1 MFYHNLKY
9 SLKTLFRDKGLIFWT
24 FAFPILLGFFFNLA
38 FSDIEKN
45 ETLDIIDIAIINNYE
60 YQNNTMIK
68 EAFKELGSNTST
80 NQLFNV
86 KYTDIKEA
94 DKLLDNNEIEGYI
107 LLENNDK
114 KIVVKENGINATV
127 IKSVVD
133 ELSTNEKI
141 INELIKDELSSNS
154 NYATDINK
162 IYEKVYD
169 KAQNLMNNDNN
180 ITDISSKNLSYTLIE
195 FYTLIAMS
203 CLYGGTIGIVS
214 INNNLANMS
223 NKGKRKSIAPTKKST
238 LLLSSLLASYIV
250 QIIGV
255 ALLLLFLYLVL
266 KIDFGTNPLFV
277 IILTLS
283 GSLAGLVMGIFIA
296 TVLKCNEAIKT
307 GTIIAITMFFCCLA
321 GMMGIT
327 LKYVIDT
334 NVPLLNIIN
343 PANMITDGFY
353 SLYYYETL
361 DRFWFNILSLLIFS
375 LVLSV
380 ISYKTLRRQKYD
392 SI

>member
-24 FAFPILLGFFFNLA
+24 FAFPILLGLFFNLA
-38 FSDIEKN
+38 FSDIEKS
-45 ETLDIIDIAIINNYE
+45 ETLDIIDIAIIDNYE
-60 YQNNTMIK
+60 YQNNTIIK
-68 EAFKELGSNTST
+68 EAFKELGSSTSN
-80 NQLFNV
+80 NQLFNI
-86 KYTDIKEA
+86 KYVDIDEA
-94 DKLLDNNEIEGYI
+94 NKLLDDNKIEGYL

-114 KIVVKENGINATV
+114 KIMVKENGVNATV

-141 INELIKDELSSNS
+141 INELVKDELSTNT
-154 NYATDINK
+154 NKDISR
-162 IYEKVYD
+162 IYEEVYK
-169 KAQNLMNNDNN
+169 KAQNLMTKDNN
-180 ITDISSKNLSYTLIE
+180 IIDISSKNLSYTVIE
-195 FYTLIAMS
+195 FYTLTAMS
-203 CLYGGTIGIVS
+203 CLYGGTIGLVAIS
-214 INNNLANMS
+214 NNLANMS
-223 NKGKRKSIAPTKKST
+223 DKAKRKSIAPTSKSSM
-238 LLLSSLLASYIV
+238 LLSSLLASYIV

-255 ALLLLFLYLVL
+255 TLLLLFLYLIL

-283 GSLAGLVMGIFIA
+283 GSLAGLTTGVFIG
-296 TVLKCNEAIKT
+296 TVLKCNESVKT
-307 GTIIAITMFFCCLA
+307 GIIIAITMFFCCLA

-334 NVPLLNIIN
+334 NIPILNIIN

-361 DRFWFNILSLLIFS
+361 NRFWFNIASLLIYS
-375 LVLSV
+375 LILIL
-380 ISYKTLRRQKYD
+380 ISYKKLRRQKYD

>member
-24 FAFPILLGFFFNLA
+24 FAFPILLGLFFNLA
-38 FSDIEKN
+38 FSDIEKS
-45 ETLDIIDIAIINNYE
+45 ETLDVIDIAIINNYE

-68 EAFKELGSNTST
+68 EAFKELGSSTSN
-80 NQLFNV
+80 NQLFNI
-86 KYTDIKEA
+86 KYVDIDEA
-94 DKLLDNNEIEGYI
+94 NKLLDDNKIEGYI

-114 KIVVKENGINATV
+114 KIVVKENGVNATV

-141 INELIKDELSSNS
+141 INELVKDELSTNT
-154 NYATDINK
+154 NKDISK
-162 IYEKVYD
+162 IYENVYK
-169 KAQNLMNNDNN
+169 KAQNLMTKDNN
-180 ITDISSKNLSYTLIE
+180 ITDISSKNLSYTVIE

-203 CLYGGTIGIVS
+203 CLYGGTIGLVAIS
-214 INNNLANMS
+214 NNLANMS
-223 NKGKRKSIAPTKKST
+223 DKAKRKSISPTSKSSM
-238 LLLSSLLASYIV
+238 LLSSLLASYIV

-255 ALLLLFLYLVL
+255 TLLLLFLYLIL

-283 GSLAGLVMGIFIA
+283 GSLAGLTTGVFIG
-296 TVLKCNEAIKT
+296 TVLKCNESVKT
-307 GTIIAITMFFCCLA
+307 GIIIAITMFFCCLA

-334 NVPLLNIIN
+334 NIPILNIIN

-361 DRFWFNILSLLIFS
+361 NRFWFNIASLLIYS
-375 LVLSV
+375 LILIL
-380 ISYKTLRRQKYD
+380 ISYKTLRRQKHD

>member
-24 FAFPILLGFFFNLA
+24 FAFPILLGLFFNLA
-38 FSDIEKN
+38 FSDIEKS
-45 ETLDIIDIAIINNYE
+45 ETLDIIDIAIIDNYE
-60 YQNNTMIK
+60 YQNNTIIK
-68 EAFKELGSNTST
+68 EAFKELESSTSN
-80 NQLFNV
+80 NQLFNI
-86 KYTDIKEA
+86 KYVDIDEA
-94 DKLLDNNEIEGYI
+94 NKLLDDNKIEGYI

-114 KIVVKENGINATV
+114 KIVVKENGVNATV

-141 INELIKDELSSNS
+141 INELVKDELSTNT
-154 NYATDINK
+154 NKDISK
-162 IYEKVYD
+162 IYENVYK
-169 KAQNLMNNDNN
+169 KAQNLMTKYNN
-180 ITDISSKNLSYTLIE
+180 ITDISSKNLSYTVIE

-203 CLYGGTIGIVS
+203 CLYGGTIGLVAIS
-214 INNNLANMS
+214 NNLANMS
-223 NKGKRKSIAPTKKST
+223 DKAKRKSISPTSKSSM
-238 LLLSSLLASYIV
+238 LLSSLLASYIV

-255 ALLLLFLYLVL
+255 TLLLLFLYLIL

-283 GSLAGLVMGIFIA
+283 GSLAGLTTGVFIG
-296 TVLKCNEAIKT
+296 TVLKCNESVKT
-307 GTIIAITMFFCCLA
+307 GIIIAITMFFCCLA

-334 NVPLLNIIN
+334 NIPILNIIN

-361 DRFWFNILSLLIFS
+361 NRFWFNIASLLIYS
-375 LVLSV
+375 LILVL

>member
-24 FAFPILLGFFFNLA
+24 FAFPILLGLFFNLA
-38 FSDIEKN
+38 FSDIEKS

-68 EAFKELGSNTST
+68 EAFKELGSSTSN
-80 NQLFNV
+80 NQLFNI
-86 KYTDIKEA
+86 KYVDIDEA
-94 DKLLDNNEIEGYI
+94 NKLLDDNKIEGYI
-107 LLENNDK
+107 LLENNEK
-114 KIVVKENGINATV
+114 KIMVKENGVNATV

-141 INELIKDELSSNS
+141 INELVKDELSTNT
-154 NYATDINK
+154 NKDINK
-162 IYEKVYD
+162 IYENVYK
-169 KAQNLMNNDNN
+169 KAQNLMTKDNN
-180 ITDISSKNLSYTLIE
+180 ITDISSKNLSYTVIE

-203 CLYGGTIGIVS
+203 CLYGGTIGLVAIS
-214 INNNLANMS
+214 NNLANMS
-223 NKGKRKSIAPTKKST
+223 DKAKRKSISPTSKSSM
-238 LLLSSLLASYIV
+238 LLSSLLASYIV

-255 ALLLLFLYLVL
+255 TLLLLFLYLIL

-283 GSLAGLVMGIFIA
+283 GSLAGLTTGVFIG
-296 TVLKCNEAIKT
+296 TVLKCNESVKT
-307 GTIIAITMFFCCLA
+307 GIIIAITMFFCCLA

-334 NVPLLNIIN
+334 NIPILNIIN

-361 DRFWFNILSLLIFS
+361 NRFWFNIASLLIYS
-375 LVLSV
+375 LILVL

>member
-24 FAFPILLGFFFNLA
+24 FAFPILLGLFFNLA
-38 FSDIEKN
+38 FSDIEKS
-45 ETLDIIDIAIINNYE
+45 ETLDVIDIAIINNYE
-60 YQNNTMIK
+60 YQNNTIIK
-68 EAFKELGSNTST
+68 EAFKELGSSTSN
-80 NQLFNV
+80 NQLFNI
-86 KYTDIKEA
+86 KYVDIDEA
-94 DKLLDNNEIEGYI
+94 NKLLDDNKIEGYI

-114 KIVVKENGINATV
+114 KIVVKENGVNATV

-141 INELIKDELSSNS
+141 INELVKDESSTN
-154 NYATDINK
+154 TDKDISK
-162 IYEKVYD
+162 IYENVYK
-169 KAQNLMNNDNN
+169 KAQNLMTKDNN
-180 ITDISSKNLSYTLIE
+180 ITDISSKNLSYTVIE

-203 CLYGGTIGIVS
+203 CLYGGTIGLVAIS
-214 INNNLANMS
+214 NNLANMS
-223 NKGKRKSIAPTKKST
+223 DKAKRKSISPTSKSSM
-238 LLLSSLLASYIV
+238 LLSSLLASYIV

-255 ALLLLFLYLVL
+255 TLLLLFLYLIL

-277 IILTLS
+277 IVLTLS
-283 GSLAGLVMGIFIA
+283 GSLAGLTTGVFIG
-296 TVLKCNEAIKT
+296 TVLKCNESVKT
-307 GTIIAITMFFCCLA
+307 GIIIAITMFFCCLA

-334 NVPLLNIIN
+334 NIPILNIIN

-361 DRFWFNILSLLIFS
+361 NRFWFNIASLLIYS
-375 LVLSV
+375 LILIL

>member
-24 FAFPILLGFFFNLA
+24 FAFPILLGLFFNLA
-38 FSDIEKN
+38 FSDIEKS
-45 ETLDIIDIAIINNYE
+45 ETLDVIDIAIINNYE

-68 EAFKELGSNTST
+68 EAFKELGSSTSN
-80 NQLFNV
+80 NQLFNI
-86 KYTDIKEA
+86 KYVDIDEA
-94 DKLLDNNEIEGYI
+94 NKLLDDNKIEGYI

-114 KIVVKENGINATV
+114 KIVVKENGVNATV

-141 INELIKDELSSNS
+141 INELVKDELSTNT
-154 NYATDINK
+154 NKDISK
-162 IYEKVYD
+162 IYENVYK
-169 KAQNLMNNDNN
+169 KAQNLMTKDNN
-180 ITDISSKNLSYTLIE
+180 ITDISSKNLSYTVIE

-203 CLYGGTIGIVS
+203 CLYGGTIGLVAIS
-214 INNNLANMS
+214 NNLANMS
-223 NKGKRKSIAPTKKST
+223 DKAKRKSISPTSKSSM
-238 LLLSSLLASYIV
+238 LLSSLLASYIV

-255 ALLLLFLYLVL
+255 ALLLLFLYLIL

-283 GSLAGLVMGIFIA
+283 GSLAGLTTGVFIG
-296 TVLKCNEAIKT
+296 TVLKCNESVKT
-307 GTIIAITMFFCCLA
+307 GIIIAITMFFCCLA

-334 NVPLLNIIN
+334 NIPILNIIN

-361 DRFWFNILSLLIFS
+361 NRFWFNVASLLIYS
-375 LVLSV
+375 LILIL

>member
-24 FAFPILLGFFFNLA
+24 FAFPILLGLFFNLA
-38 FSDIEKN
+38 FSDIEKS
-45 ETLDIIDIAIINNYE
+45 ETLDVIDIAIIDNYE

-68 EAFKELGSNTST
+68 EAFKKLGSNTGN
-80 NQLFNV
+80 NQLFNI
-86 KYTDIKEA
+86 KYVDIDEA
-94 DKLLDNNEIEGYI
+94 NKLLDNNKIEGYI

-114 KIVVKENGINATV
+114 KIVVKENGVNATV

-141 INELIKDELSSNS
+141 INELVKDELSTNT
-154 NYATDINK
+154 NKDISK
-162 IYEKVYD
+162 IYENVYKKV
-169 KAQNLMNNDNN
+169 QNLMTKDNN
-180 ITDISSKNLSYTLIE
+180 ITDISSKNLSYTVIE

-203 CLYGGTIGIVS
+203 CLYGGTIGLVAIS
-214 INNNLANMS
+214 NNLANMS
-223 NKGKRKSIAPTKKST
+223 DKAKRKSISPTSKSSM
-238 LLLSSLLASYIV
+238 LLSSLLASYIV

-255 ALLLLFLYLVL
+255 ALLLLFLYLIL
-266 KIDFGTNPLFV
+266 KIDFETNPLFV
-277 IILTLS
+277 IVLTLS
-283 GSLAGLVMGIFIA
+283 GSLAGLTTGVFIG
-296 TVLKCNEAIKT
+296 TVLKCNESVKT
-307 GTIIAITMFFCCLA
+307 GIIIAITMFFCCLA

-334 NVPLLNIIN
+334 NIPILNIIN

-361 DRFWFNILSLLIFS
+361 NRFWFNVASLLIYS
-375 LVLSV
+375 LILVL

>member
-24 FAFPILLGFFFNLA
+24 FAFPILLGLFFNLA
-38 FSDIEKN
+38 FSDIEKS
-45 ETLDIIDIAIINNYE
+45 ETLDIIDIAIIDNYE
-60 YQNNTMIK
+60 YQNNTIIK
-68 EAFKELGSNTST
+68 EAFKELGSSTSN
-80 NQLFNV
+80 NQLFNI
-86 KYTDIKEA
+86 KYVDIDEA
-94 DKLLDNNEIEGYI
+94 NKLLDDNKIEGYI
-107 LLENNDK
+107 LLENNEK
-114 KIVVKENGINATV
+114 KIMVKENGVNATV

-141 INELIKDELSSNS
+141 INELVKDELSTNT
-154 NYATDINK
+154 NKDISR
-162 IYEKVYD
+162 IYEEVYK
-169 KAQNLMNNDNN
+169 KAQNLMTKDNN
-180 ITDISSKNLSYTLIE
+180 ITDISSKNLSYTVIE

-203 CLYGGTIGIVS
+203 CLYGGTIGLVAIS
-214 INNNLANMS
+214 NNLANMS
-223 NKGKRKSIAPTKKST
+223 DKAKRKSISPTSKSSM
-238 LLLSSLLASYIV
+238 LLSSLLASYIV

-255 ALLLLFLYLVL
+255 TLLLLFLYLIL

-283 GSLAGLVMGIFIA
+283 GSLAGLTTGVFIG
-296 TVLKCNEAIKT
+296 TVLKCNESVKT
-307 GTIIAITMFFCCLA
+307 GIIIAITMFFCCLA

-334 NVPLLNIIN
+334 NIPILNIIN

-361 DRFWFNILSLLIFS
+361 NRFWFNIASLLIYS
-375 LVLSV
+375 LILIL
-380 ISYKTLRRQKYD
+380 ISYKKLRRQKYD

>member
-24 FAFPILLGFFFNLA
+24 FAFPILLGLFFNLA
-38 FSDIEKN
+38 FSDIEKS
-45 ETLDIIDIAIINNYE
+45 ETLDVIDIAIINNYE

-68 EAFKELGSNTST
+68 EAFKELGSSTSN
-80 NQLFNV
+80 NQLFNI
-86 KYTDIKEA
+86 KYVDIDEA
-94 DKLLDNNEIEGYI
+94 NKLLDDNKIEGYI

-114 KIVVKENGINATV
+114 KIVVKENGVNATV

-141 INELIKDELSSNS
+141 INELVKDELSTNT
-154 NYATDINK
+154 NKDISK
-162 IYEKVYD
+162 IYENVYK
-169 KAQNLMNNDNN
+169 KAQNLMTKDNN
-180 ITDISSKNLSYTLIE
+180 ITDISSKNLSYTVIE

-203 CLYGGTIGIVS
+203 CLYGGTIGLVAIS
-214 INNNLANMS
+214 NNLANMS
-223 NKGKRKSIAPTKKST
+223 DKAKRKSISPTSKSSM
-238 LLLSSLLASYIV
+238 LLSSLLASYIV

-255 ALLLLFLYLVL
+255 ALLLLFLYLIL

-283 GSLAGLVMGIFIA
+283 GSLAGLTTGVFIG
-296 TVLKCNEAIKT
+296 TVLKCNESVKT
-307 GTIIAITMFFCCLA
+307 GIIIAITMFFCCLA

-334 NVPLLNIIN
+334 NIPILNIIN

-361 DRFWFNILSLLIFS
+361 NRFWFNIASLLIYS
-375 LVLSV
+375 LILIL

>member
-24 FAFPILLGFFFNLA
+24 FAFPILLGLFFNLA
-38 FSDIEKN
+38 FSDIEKS
-45 ETLDIIDIAIINNYE
+45 ETLDVIDIAIINNYE
-60 YQNNTMIK
+60 YQNNTIIK
-68 EAFKELGSNTST
+68 EAFKELGSSTSN
-80 NQLFNV
+80 NQLFNI
-86 KYTDIKEA
+86 KYVDIDEA
-94 DKLLDNNEIEGYI
+94 NKLLDDNKIEGYI

-114 KIVVKENGINATV
+114 KIVVKENGVNATV

-141 INELIKDELSSNS
+141 INELVKDELSTN
-154 NYATDINK
+154 TDKDISK
-162 IYEKVYD
+162 IYENVYK
-169 KAQNLMNNDNN
+169 KAQNLMTKDNN
-180 ITDISSKNLSYTLIE
+180 ITDISSKNLSYTVIE

-203 CLYGGTIGIVS
+203 CLYGGTIGLVAIS
-214 INNNLANMS
+214 NNLANMS
-223 NKGKRKSIAPTKKST
+223 DKAKRKSISPTSKSSM
-238 LLLSSLLASYIV
+238 LLSSLLASYIV

-255 ALLLLFLYLVL
+255 TLLLLFLYLIL

-277 IILTLS
+277 IVLTLS
-283 GSLAGLVMGIFIA
+283 GSLAGLTTGVFIG
-296 TVLKCNEAIKT
+296 TVLKCNESVKT
-307 GTIIAITMFFCCLA
+307 GIIIAITMFFCCLA

-334 NVPLLNIIN
+334 NVPILNIIN

-392 SI
+392 NI

>member
-24 FAFPILLGFFFNLA
+24 FAFPILLGLFFNLA
-38 FSDIEKN
+38 FSDIEKS
-45 ETLDIIDIAIINNYE
+45 ETLDIIDIAIIDNYE
-60 YQNNTMIK
+60 YQNNTIIK
-68 EAFKELGSNTST
+68 EAFKELGSSTSN
-80 NQLFNV
+80 NQLFNI
-86 KYTDIKEA
+86 KYVDIDEA
-94 DKLLDNNEIEGYI
+94 NKLLDDNKIEGYI

-114 KIVVKENGINATV
+114 KIMVKENGVNATV

-141 INELIKDELSSNS
+141 INELVKDELSTNT
-154 NYATDINK
+154 NKDINK
-162 IYEKVYD
+162 IYEEVYK
-169 KAQNLMNNDNN
+169 KAQNLMTKDNN
-180 ITDISSKNLSYTLIE
+180 ITDISSKNLSYTVIE

-203 CLYGGTIGIVS
+203 CLYGGTIGLVAIS
-214 INNNLANMS
+214 NNLANMS
-223 NKGKRKSIAPTKKST
+223 DKAKRKSISPTSKSSM
-238 LLLSSLLASYIV
+238 LLSSLLASYIV

-255 ALLLLFLYLVL
+255 TLLLLFLYLIL

-283 GSLAGLVMGIFIA
+283 GSLAGLTTGVFIG
-296 TVLKCNEAIKT
+296 TVLKCNESVKT
-307 GTIIAITMFFCCLA
+307 GIIIAITMFFCCLA

-334 NVPLLNIIN
+334 NIPILNIIN

-353 SLYYYETL
+353 SLYYYKTL
-361 DRFWFNILSLLIFS
+361 NRFWFNIASLLIYS
-375 LVLSV
+375 LILVL

>member
-24 FAFPILLGFFFNLA
+24 FAFPILLGLFFNLA
-38 FSDIEKN
+38 FSDIEKS
-45 ETLDIIDIAIINNYE
+45 ETLDVIDIAIIDNYE

-68 EAFKELGSNTST
+68 EAFKELGSSTSN
-80 NQLFNV
+80 NQLFNI
-86 KYTDIKEA
+86 KYVDIDEA
-94 DKLLDNNEIEGYI
+94 NKLLDDNKIEGYI

-114 KIVVKENGINATV
+114 KIVVKENGVNATV

-141 INELIKDELSSNS
+141 INELVKDELSTNT
-154 NYATDINK
+154 NKDISK
-162 IYEKVYD
+162 IYENVYKKV
-169 KAQNLMNNDNN
+169 QNLMTKDNN
-180 ITDISSKNLSYTLIE
+180 ITDISSKNLSYTVIE

-203 CLYGGTIGIVS
+203 CLYGGTIGLVAIS
-214 INNNLANMS
+214 NNLANMS
-223 NKGKRKSIAPTKKST
+223 DKAKRKSISPTSKSSM
-238 LLLSSLLASYIV
+238 LLSSLLASYIV

-255 ALLLLFLYLVL
+255 ALLLLFLYLIL
-266 KIDFGTNPLFV
+266 KIDFETNPLFV
-277 IILTLS
+277 IVLTLS
-283 GSLAGLVMGIFIA
+283 GSLAGLTTGVFIG
-296 TVLKCNEAIKT
+296 TVLKCNESVKT
-307 GTIIAITMFFCCLA
+307 GIIIAITMFFCCLA

-334 NVPLLNIIN
+334 NIPILNIIN

-361 DRFWFNILSLLIFS
+361 NRFWFNVASLLIYS
-375 LVLSV
+375 LILVL

>member
-24 FAFPILLGFFFNLA
+24 FAFPILLGLFFNLA
-38 FSDIEKN
+38 FSDIEKS
-45 ETLDIIDIAIINNYE
+45 ETLDIIDIAIIDNYE
-60 YQNNTMIK
+60 YQNNTIIK
-68 EAFKELGSNTST
+68 EAFKKLGSSTSN
-80 NQLFNV
+80 NQLFNI
-86 KYTDIKEA
+86 KYVDIDEA
-94 DKLLDNNEIEGYI
+94 NKLLDDNKIEGYI

-114 KIVVKENGINATV
+114 KIMVKENGVNATV

-141 INELIKDELSSNS
+141 INELVKDELSTNT
-154 NYATDINK
+154 NKDINK
-162 IYEKVYD
+162 IYENVYK
-169 KAQNLMNNDNN
+169 KAQNLMTKDNN
-180 ITDISSKNLSYTLIE
+180 ITDISSKNLSYTVIE

-203 CLYGGTIGIVS
+203 CLYGGTIGLVAIS
-214 INNNLANMS
+214 NNLANMS
-223 NKGKRKSIAPTKKST
+223 DKAKRKSISPTSKSSM
-238 LLLSSLLASYIV
+238 LLSSLLASYIV

-255 ALLLLFLYLVL
+255 TLLLLFLYLIL

-277 IILTLS
+277 IVLTLS
-283 GSLAGLVMGIFIA
+283 GSLAGLTTGVFIG
-296 TVLKCNEAIKT
+296 TVLKCNESVKT
-307 GTIIAITMFFCCLA
+307 GIIIAITMFFCCLA

-334 NVPLLNIIN
+334 NIPILNIIN

-361 DRFWFNILSLLIFS
+361 NRFWFNIASLLIYS
-375 LVLSV
+375 LILVL

>member
-24 FAFPILLGFFFNLA
+24 FAFPILLGLFFNLA
-38 FSDIEKN
+38 FSDIEKS
-45 ETLDIIDIAIINNYE
+45 ETLDIIDIAIIDNYE
-60 YQNNTMIK
+60 YQNNTIIK
-68 EAFKELGSNTST
+68 EAFKELGSSTSN
-80 NQLFNV
+80 NQLFNI
-86 KYTDIKEA
+86 KYVDVDEA
-94 DKLLDNNEIEGYI
+94 NKLLDDNKIEGYI

-114 KIVVKENGINATV
+114 KIMVKENGVNATV

-141 INELIKDELSSNS
+141 INELVKDELSTNT
-154 NYATDINK
+154 NKDINK
-162 IYEKVYD
+162 IYENVYK
-169 KAQNLMNNDNN
+169 KAQNLMTKDNN
-180 ITDISSKNLSYTLIE
+180 ITDISSKNLSYTVIE

-203 CLYGGTIGIVS
+203 CLYGGTIGLVAIS
-214 INNNLANMS
+214 NNLANMS
-223 NKGKRKSIAPTKKST
+223 DKAKRKSISPTSKSSM
-238 LLLSSLLASYIV
+238 LLSSLLASYIV

-255 ALLLLFLYLVL
+255 TLLLLFLYLIL

-283 GSLAGLVMGIFIA
+283 GSLAGLTTGVFIG
-296 TVLKCNEAIKT
+296 TVLKCNESVKT
-307 GTIIAITMFFCCLA
+307 GIIIAITMFFCCLA

-334 NVPLLNIIN
+334 NIPILNIIN

-361 DRFWFNILSLLIFS
+361 NRFWFNIASLLIYS
-375 LVLSV
+375 LILVL

>member
-24 FAFPILLGFFFNLA
+24 FAFPILLGLFFNLA
-38 FSDIEKN
+38 FSDIEKS
-45 ETLDIIDIAIINNYE
+45 ETLDIIDIAIIDNYE
-60 YQNNTMIK
+60 YQNNTIIK
-68 EAFKELGSNTST
+68 EAFKELGSSTSN
-80 NQLFNV
+80 NQLFNI
-86 KYTDIKEA
+86 KYVDIDEA
-94 DKLLDNNEIEGYI
+94 NKLLDDNKIEGYL

-114 KIVVKENGINATV
+114 KIMVKENGVNATV

-141 INELIKDELSSNS
+141 INELVKDELSTNT
-154 NYATDINK
+154 NKDISR
-162 IYEKVYD
+162 IYEEVYK
-169 KAQNLMNNDNN
+169 KAQNLMTKDNN
-180 ITDISSKNLSYTLIE
+180 ITDISSKNLSYTVIE

-203 CLYGGTIGIVS
+203 CLYGGTIGLVAIS
-214 INNNLANMS
+214 NNLANMS
-223 NKGKRKSIAPTKKST
+223 DKAKRKSISPTSKSSM
-238 LLLSSLLASYIV
+238 LLSSLLASYIV

-255 ALLLLFLYLVL
+255 TLLLLFLYLIL

-283 GSLAGLVMGIFIA
+283 GSLAGLTTGVFIG
-296 TVLKCNEAIKT
+296 TVLKCNESVKT
-307 GTIIAITMFFCCLA
+307 GIIIAITMFFCCLA

-334 NVPLLNIIN
+334 NIQILNIIN

-361 DRFWFNILSLLIFS
+361 NRFWFNIASLLIYS
-375 LVLSV
+375 LILIL
-380 ISYKTLRRQKYD
+380 ISYKKLRRQKYD

>member
-1 MFYHNLKY
+1 MV
-9 SLKTLFRDKGLIFWT
+9 KG
-24 FAFPILLGFFFNLA
+24 
-38 FSDIEKN
+38 
-45 ETLDIIDIAIINNYE
+45 
-60 YQNNTMIK
+60 
-68 EAFKELGSNTST
+68 
-80 NQLFNV
+80 
-86 KYTDIKEA
+86 
-94 DKLLDNNEIEGYI
+94 
-107 LLENNDK
+107 
-114 KIVVKENGINATV
+114 NGVNATV

-141 INELIKDELSSNS
+141 INELVKDELSTN
-154 NYATDINK
+154 TDKDISK
-162 IYEKVYD
+162 AYEEVYK
-169 KAQNLMNNDNN
+169 KAQNLMTKDNN
-180 ITDISSKNLSYTLIE
+180 ITDISSKNLSYTVIE

-203 CLYGGTIGIVS
+203 CLYGGTIGLVAIS
-214 INNNLANMS
+214 NNLANMS
-223 NKGKRKSIAPTKKST
+223 DKAKRKSISPTSKSSM
-238 LLLSSLLASYIV
+238 LLSSLLASYIV

-255 ALLLLFLYLVL
+255 TLLLLFLYLIL

-283 GSLAGLVMGIFIA
+283 GSLAGLTTGVFIG
-296 TVLKCNEAIKT
+296 TVLKCNESVKT
-307 GTIIAITMFFCCLA
+307 GIIIAITMFFCCLA

-334 NVPLLNIIN
+334 NIPILNIIN

-361 DRFWFNILSLLIFS
+361 NRFWFNIASLLIYS
-375 LVLSV
+375 LILVL

>member
-24 FAFPILLGFFFNLA
+24 FAFPILLGLFFNLA
-38 FSDIEKN
+38 FSDIEKS
-45 ETLDIIDIAIINNYE
+45 ETLDVIDIAIIDNYE

-68 EAFKELGSNTST
+68 EAFKELGSSTSN
-80 NQLFNV
+80 NQLFNI
-86 KYTDIKEA
+86 KYVDIDEA
-94 DKLLDNNEIEGYI
+94 NKLLDDNKIEGYI

-114 KIVVKENGINATV
+114 KIVVKENGVNATV

-141 INELIKDELSSNS
+141 INELVKDELSTNT
-154 NYATDINK
+154 NKDISK
-162 IYEKVYD
+162 IYENVYK
-169 KAQNLMNNDNN
+169 KARNLMTKDNN
-180 ITDISSKNLSYTLIE
+180 ITDISSKNLSYTVIE

-203 CLYGGTIGIVS
+203 CLYGGTIGLVAIS
-214 INNNLANMS
+214 NNLANMS
-223 NKGKRKSIAPTKKST
+223 DKAKRKSISPTSKSSM
-238 LLLSSLLASYIV
+238 LLSSLLASYIV

-283 GSLAGLVMGIFIA
+283 GSLAGLTTGVFIG
-296 TVLKCNEAIKT
+296 TVLKCNESVKT
-307 GTIIAITMFFCCLA
+307 GIIIAITMFFCCLA

-334 NVPLLNIIN
+334 NIPILNIIN

-361 DRFWFNILSLLIFS
+361 NRFWFNIASLLIYSFI
-375 LVLSV
+375 LVL

>member
-24 FAFPILLGFFFNLA
+24 FAFPILLGLFFNLA
-38 FSDIEKN
+38 FSDIEKS
-45 ETLDIIDIAIINNYE
+45 ETLDIIDIAIIDNYE
-60 YQNNTMIK
+60 YQNNTIIK
-68 EAFKELGSNTST
+68 EAFKELGSSTSN
-80 NQLFNV
+80 NQLFNI
-86 KYTDIKEA
+86 KYVDIDEA
-94 DKLLDNNEIEGYI
+94 NKLLDDNKIEGYL

-114 KIVVKENGINATV
+114 KIMVKENGVNATV

-141 INELIKDELSSNS
+141 INELVKDELSTNT
-154 NYATDINK
+154 NKDISR
-162 IYEKVYD
+162 IYEEVYK
-169 KAQNLMNNDNN
+169 KAQNLMTKDNN
-180 ITDISSKNLSYTLIE
+180 ITDISSKNLSYTVIE

-203 CLYGGTIGIVS
+203 CLYGGTIGLVAIS
-214 INNNLANMS
+214 NNLANMS
-223 NKGKRKSIAPTKKST
+223 DKAKRKSISPTSKSSM
-238 LLLSSLLASYIV
+238 LLSSLLASYIV

-255 ALLLLFLYLVL
+255 TLLLLFLYLVL
-266 KIDFGTNPLFV
+266 KIDFRTNPLFV

-283 GSLAGLVMGIFIA
+283 GSLAGLTTGVFIG
-296 TVLKCNEAIKT
+296 TVLKCNESVKT
-307 GTIIAITMFFCCLA
+307 GIIIAITMFFCCLA

-334 NVPLLNIIN
+334 NIPILNIIN

-361 DRFWFNILSLLIFS
+361 NRFWFNIASLLIYS
-375 LVLSV
+375 LILIL
-380 ISYKTLRRQKYD
+380 ISYKKLRRQKYD

>member
-24 FAFPILLGFFFNLA
+24 FAFPILLGLFFNLA
-38 FSDIEKN
+38 FSDIEKS
-45 ETLDIIDIAIINNYE
+45 ETLDIIDIAIIDNYE
-60 YQNNTMIK
+60 YQNNAIIK
-68 EAFKELGSNTST
+68 EAFKELGSSTSN
-80 NQLFNV
+80 NQLFNI
-86 KYTDIKEA
+86 KYVDIDEA
-94 DKLLDNNEIEGYI
+94 NKLLDDNKIEGYL

-114 KIVVKENGINATV
+114 KIMVKENGVNATV

-141 INELIKDELSSNS
+141 INELVKDELSTNT
-154 NYATDINK
+154 NKDISR
-162 IYEKVYD
+162 IYEEVYK
-169 KAQNLMNNDNN
+169 KAQNLMTKDNN
-180 ITDISSKNLSYTLIE
+180 ITDISSKNLSYTVIE

-203 CLYGGTIGIVS
+203 CLYGGTIGLVAIS
-214 INNNLANMS
+214 NNLANMS
-223 NKGKRKSIAPTKKST
+223 DKAKRKSISPTSKSSM
-238 LLLSSLLASYIV
+238 LLSSLLASYIV

-255 ALLLLFLYLVL
+255 TLLLLFLYLIL

-283 GSLAGLVMGIFIA
+283 GSLAGLTTGVFIG
-296 TVLKCNEAIKT
+296 TVLKCNESVKT
-307 GTIIAITMFFCCLA
+307 GIIIAITMFFCCLA

-334 NVPLLNIIN
+334 NIPILNIIN

-361 DRFWFNILSLLIFS
+361 NRFWFNIASLLIYS
-375 LVLSV
+375 LILIL
-380 ISYKTLRRQKYD
+380 ISYKKLRRQKYD

>member
-24 FAFPILLGFFFNLA
+24 FAFPILLGLFFNLA
-38 FSDIEKN
+38 FSDIEKS
-45 ETLDIIDIAIINNYE
+45 ETLDIIDIAIIDNYE
-60 YQNNTMIK
+60 YQNNTIIK
-68 EAFKELGSNTST
+68 EAFKELGSSTSN
-80 NQLFNV
+80 NQLFNI
-86 KYTDIKEA
+86 KYVDIDEA
-94 DKLLDNNEIEGYI
+94 NKLLDDNKIEGYL

-114 KIVVKENGINATV
+114 KIMVKENGVNATV

-141 INELIKDELSSNS
+141 INELVKDELSTNTNKAIS
-154 NYATDINK
+154 K
-162 IYEKVYD
+162 IYENVYK
-169 KAQNLMNNDNN
+169 KAKNLMTKDNN
-180 ITDISSKNLSYTLIE
+180 ITDISSKNLSYTVIE

-203 CLYGGTIGIVS
+203 CLYGGTIGLVAIS
-214 INNNLANMS
+214 NNLANMS
-223 NKGKRKSIAPTKKST
+223 DKAKRKSISPTSKSSM
-238 LLLSSLLASYIV
+238 LLSSLLASYIV

-255 ALLLLFLYLVL
+255 TLLLLFLYLIL

-283 GSLAGLVMGIFIA
+283 GSLAGLTTGVFIG
-296 TVLKCNEAIKT
+296 TVLKCNESVKT
-307 GTIIAITMFFCCLA
+307 GIIIAITMFFCCLA

-334 NVPLLNIIN
+334 NIPILNIIN

-361 DRFWFNILSLLIFS
+361 NRFWFNIASLLIYS
-375 LVLSV
+375 LILIL
-380 ISYKTLRRQKYD
+380 ISYKKLRRQKYD

>member
-24 FAFPILLGFFFNLA
+24 FAFPILLGLFFNLA
-38 FSDIEKN
+38 FSDIEKS
-45 ETLDIIDIAIINNYE
+45 ETLDIIDIAIIDNYE
-60 YQNNTMIK
+60 YQNNTIIK
-68 EAFKELGSNTST
+68 EAFKELGSSTSN
-80 NQLFNV
+80 NQLFNI
-86 KYTDIKEA
+86 KYVDIDEA
-94 DKLLDNNEIEGYI
+94 NKLLDDNKIEGYL

-114 KIVVKENGINATV
+114 KIMVKENGVNATV

-141 INELIKDELSSNS
+141 INELVKDELSTNT
-154 NYATDINK
+154 NKDISR
-162 IYEKVYD
+162 IYEEVYK
-169 KAQNLMNNDNN
+169 KAQNLMTKDNN
-180 ITDISSKNLSYTLIE
+180 ITDISSKNLSYTVIE

-203 CLYGGTIGIVS
+203 CLYGGTIGLVAIS
-214 INNNLANMS
+214 NNLANMS
-223 NKGKRKSIAPTKKST
+223 DKAKRKSIAPTSKSSM
-238 LLLSSLLASYIV
+238 LLSSLLASYIV

-255 ALLLLFLYLVL
+255 TLLLLFLYLIL

-283 GSLAGLVMGIFIA
+283 GSLAGLTTGVFIG
-296 TVLKCNEAIKT
+296 TVLKCNESVKT
-307 GTIIAITMFFCCLA
+307 GIIIAITMFFCCLA

-334 NVPLLNIIN
+334 NIPILNIIN

-361 DRFWFNILSLLIFS
+361 NRFWFNIASLLIYS
-375 LVLSV
+375 LILIL
-380 ISYKTLRRQKYD
+380 ISYKKLRRQKYD

>member
-24 FAFPILLGFFFNLA
+24 FAFPILLGLFFNLA
-38 FSDIEKN
+38 FSDIEKS
-45 ETLDIIDIAIINNYE
+45 ETLDIIDIAIIDNYE
-60 YQNNTMIK
+60 YQNNTIIK
-68 EAFKELGSNTST
+68 EAFKELGSSTSN
-80 NQLFNV
+80 NQLFNI
-86 KYTDIKEA
+86 KYVDIDEA
-94 DKLLDNNEIEGYI
+94 NKLLDDNKIEGYI
-107 LLENNDK
+107 LLENNEK
-114 KIVVKENGINATV
+114 KIMVKENGVNATV

-141 INELIKDELSSNS
+141 INELVKDELSTNT
-154 NYATDINK
+154 NKDINK
-162 IYEKVYD
+162 IYENVYK
-169 KAQNLMNNDNN
+169 KAQNLMTKDNN
-180 ITDISSKNLSYTLIE
+180 ITDISSKNLSYTVIE

-203 CLYGGTIGIVS
+203 CLYGGTIGLVAIS
-214 INNNLANMS
+214 NNLANMS
-223 NKGKRKSIAPTKKST
+223 DKAKRKSISPTSKSSM
-238 LLLSSLLASYIV
+238 LLSSLLASYIV

-255 ALLLLFLYLVL
+255 TLLLLFLYLIL

-283 GSLAGLVMGIFIA
+283 GSLAGLTTGVFIG
-296 TVLKCNEAIKT
+296 TVLKCNESVKT
-307 GTIIAITMFFCCLA
+307 GIIIAITMFFCCLA

-334 NVPLLNIIN
+334 NIPILNIIN

-361 DRFWFNILSLLIFS
+361 NRFWFNIASLLIYS
-375 LVLSV
+375 LILVL

>member
-24 FAFPILLGFFFNLA
+24 FAFPILLGLFFNLA
-38 FSDIEKN
+38 FSDIEKS
-45 ETLDIIDIAIINNYE
+45 ETLDIIDIAIIDNYE
-60 YQNNTMIK
+60 YQNNTIIK
-68 EAFKELGSNTST
+68 EAFKKLGSSTSN
-80 NQLFNV
+80 NQLFNI
-86 KYTDIKEA
+86 KYVDIDEA
-94 DKLLDNNEIEGYI
+94 NKLLDDNKIEGYI

-114 KIVVKENGINATV
+114 KIMVKENGVNATV

-141 INELIKDELSSNS
+141 INELVKDELSTNT
-154 NYATDINK
+154 NKDISR
-162 IYEKVYD
+162 IYEEVYK
-169 KAQNLMNNDNN
+169 KAQNLMTKDNN
-180 ITDISSKNLSYTLIE
+180 ITDISSKNLSYTVIE

-203 CLYGGTIGIVS
+203 CLYGGTIGLVAIS
-214 INNNLANMS
+214 NNLANMS
-223 NKGKRKSIAPTKKST
+223 DKAKRKSISPTSKSSI
-238 LLLSSLLASYIV
+238 LLSSLLASYIV

-255 ALLLLFLYLVL
+255 ALLLLFLYLIL
-266 KIDFGTNPLFV
+266 KIDFGTTPLFV

-283 GSLAGLVMGIFIA
+283 GSLAGLTTGVFIG
-296 TVLKCNEAIKT
+296 TVLKCNESVKT
-307 GTIIAITMFFCCLA
+307 GIIIAITMFFCCLA

-334 NVPLLNIIN
+334 NIPILNIIN

-361 DRFWFNILSLLIFS
+361 NRFWFNIASLLIYS
-375 LVLSV
+375 LILIL
-380 ISYKTLRRQKYD
+380 ISYKKLRRQKYD

>member
-24 FAFPILLGFFFNLA
+24 FAFPILLGLFFNLA
-38 FSDIEKN
+38 FSDIEKS
-45 ETLDIIDIAIINNYE
+45 ETLDIIDIAIIDNYE

-68 EAFKELGSNTST
+68 EAFKKLGSSTSN
-80 NQLFNV
+80 NQLFNI
-86 KYTDIKEA
+86 KYVDIDEA
-94 DKLLDNNEIEGYI
+94 NKLLDDNKIEGYI

-114 KIVVKENGINATV
+114 KIMVKENGVNATV

-141 INELIKDELSSNS
+141 INELVKDELSTN
-154 NYATDINK
+154 TDKDISK
-162 IYEKVYD
+162 AYEEVYK
-169 KAQNLMNNDNN
+169 KAQNLMTKDNN
-180 ITDISSKNLSYTLIE
+180 ITDISSKNLSYTVIE

-203 CLYGGTIGIVS
+203 CLYGGTIGLVAIS
-214 INNNLANMS
+214 NNLANMS
-223 NKGKRKSIAPTKKST
+223 DKAKRKSISPTSKSSM
-238 LLLSSLLASYIV
+238 LLSSLLASYIV

-255 ALLLLFLYLVL
+255 TLLLLFLYLIL

-283 GSLAGLVMGIFIA
+283 GSLAGLTTGVFIG
-296 TVLKCNEAIKT
+296 TVLKCNESVKT
-307 GTIIAITMFFCCLA
+307 GIIIAITMFFCCLA

-334 NVPLLNIIN
+334 NIPILNIIN

-361 DRFWFNILSLLIFS
+361 NRFWFNIASLLIYS
-375 LVLSV
+375 LILVL

>member
-24 FAFPILLGFFFNLA
+24 FAFPILLGLFFNLA
-38 FSDIEKN
+38 FSDIEKS
-45 ETLDIIDIAIINNYE
+45 ETLDIIDIAIIDNYE
-60 YQNNTMIK
+60 YQNNTIIK
-68 EAFKELGSNTST
+68 EAFKKLGSSTSN
-80 NQLFNV
+80 NQLFNI
-86 KYTDIKEA
+86 KYVDIDEA
-94 DKLLDNNEIEGYI
+94 NKLLDDNKIEGYI

-114 KIVVKENGINATV
+114 KIMVKENGVNATV

-141 INELIKDELSSNS
+141 INELVKDELSTNT
-154 NYATDINK
+154 NKDISR
-162 IYEKVYD
+162 IYEEVYK
-169 KAQNLMNNDNN
+169 KAQNLMTKDNN
-180 ITDISSKNLSYTLIE
+180 ITDISSKNLSYTVIE

-203 CLYGGTIGIVS
+203 CLYGGTIGLVAIS
-214 INNNLANMS
+214 NNLANMS
-223 NKGKRKSIAPTKKST
+223 DKAKRKSISPTSKSSM
-238 LLLSSLLASYIV
+238 LLSSLLASYIV

-255 ALLLLFLYLVL
+255 TLLLLFLYLIL

-283 GSLAGLVMGIFIA
+283 GSLAGLTTGVFIG
-296 TVLKCNEAIKT
+296 TVLKCNESVKT
-307 GTIIAITMFFCCLA
+307 GIIIAITMFFCCLA

-334 NVPLLNIIN
+334 NIPILNIIN

-361 DRFWFNILSLLIFS
+361 NRFWFNIASLLIYS
-375 LVLSV
+375 LILIL
-380 ISYKTLRRQKYD
+380 ISYKKLRRQKYD

>member
-24 FAFPILLGFFFNLA
+24 FAFPILLGLFFNLA
-38 FSDIEKN
+38 FSDIEKS
-45 ETLDIIDIAIINNYE
+45 ETLDVIDIAIIDNYE

-68 EAFKELGSNTST
+68 EAFKKLGSNTGN
-80 NQLFNV
+80 NQLFNI
-86 KYTDIKEA
+86 KYVDIDEA
-94 DKLLDNNEIEGYI
+94 NKLLDNNKIEGYI

-114 KIVVKENGINATV
+114 KIVVKENGVNATV

-141 INELIKDELSSNS
+141 INELVKDELSTNT
-154 NYATDINK
+154 NKDISK
-162 IYEKVYD
+162 IYENVYKKV
-169 KAQNLMNNDNN
+169 QNLMTKDNN
-180 ITDISSKNLSYTLIE
+180 ITDISSKNLSYTVIE

-203 CLYGGTIGIVS
+203 CLYGGTIGLVAIS
-214 INNNLANMS
+214 NNLANMS
-223 NKGKRKSIAPTKKST
+223 DKAKRKSISPTSKSSM
-238 LLLSSLLASYIV
+238 LLSSLLASYIV

-255 ALLLLFLYLVL
+255 ALLLLFLYLIL

-277 IILTLS
+277 IVLTLS
-283 GSLAGLVMGIFIA
+283 GSLAGLTTGVFIG
-296 TVLKCNEAIKT
+296 TVLKCNESVKT
-307 GTIIAITMFFCCLA
+307 GIIIAITMFFCCLA

-334 NVPLLNIIN
+334 NIPILNIIN

-361 DRFWFNILSLLIFS
+361 NRFWFNVASLLIYS
-375 LVLSV
+375 LILVL

>member
-24 FAFPILLGFFFNLA
+24 FAFPILLGLFFNLA
-38 FSDIEKN
+38 FSDIEKS
-45 ETLDIIDIAIINNYE
+45 ETLDIIDIAIIDNYE
-60 YQNNTMIK
+60 YQNNTIIK
-68 EAFKELGSNTST
+68 EAFKELGSSTSN
-80 NQLFNV
+80 NQLFNI
-86 KYTDIKEA
+86 KYVDVDEA
-94 DKLLDNNEIEGYI
+94 NKLLDDNKIEGYI

-114 KIVVKENGINATV
+114 KIMVKENGVNATV

-141 INELIKDELSSNS
+141 INELVKDELSTNT
-154 NYATDINK
+154 NKDINK
-162 IYEKVYD
+162 IYENVYK
-169 KAQNLMNNDNN
+169 KAQNLMTKDNN
-180 ITDISSKNLSYTLIE
+180 ITDISSKNLSYTVIE

-203 CLYGGTIGIVS
+203 CLYGGTIGLVAIS
-214 INNNLANMS
+214 NNLANMS
-223 NKGKRKSIAPTKKST
+223 DKAKRKSISPTSKSSM
-238 LLLSSLLASYIV
+238 LLSSLLASYIV

-255 ALLLLFLYLVL
+255 TLLLLFLYLVL

-283 GSLAGLVMGIFIA
+283 GSLAGLTTGVFIG
-296 TVLKCNEAIKT
+296 TVLKCNESVKT
-307 GTIIAITMFFCCLA
+307 GIIIAITMFFCCLA

-334 NVPLLNIIN
+334 NIPILNIIN

-361 DRFWFNILSLLIFS
+361 NRFWFNIASLLIYS
-375 LVLSV
+375 LILVL
-380 ISYKTLRRQKYD
+380 ISYKTLRRQTYD

>member
-1 MFYHNLKY
+1 MLYHNLKY

-24 FAFPILLGFFFNLA
+24 FAFPILLGLFFNLA
-38 FSDIEKN
+38 FSDIEKS
-45 ETLDIIDIAIINNYE
+45 ETLDIIDIAIIDNYE
-60 YQNNTMIK
+60 YQNNTIIK
-68 EAFKELGSNTST
+68 EAFKELGSSTSN
-80 NQLFNV
+80 NQLFSI
-86 KYTDIKEA
+86 KYVDVDEA
-94 DKLLDNNEIEGYI
+94 NKLLDDNKIEGYI

-114 KIVVKENGINATV
+114 KIMVKENGVNATV

-141 INELIKDELSSNS
+141 INELVKDELSTNT
-154 NYATDINK
+154 NKDINK
-162 IYEKVYD
+162 IYENVYK
-169 KAQNLMNNDNN
+169 KAQNLMTKDNN
-180 ITDISSKNLSYTLIE
+180 ITDISSKNLSYTVIE

-203 CLYGGTIGIVS
+203 CLYGGTIGLVAIS
-214 INNNLANMS
+214 NNLANMS
-223 NKGKRKSIAPTKKST
+223 DKAKRKSISPTSKSSM
-238 LLLSSLLASYIV
+238 LLSSLLASYIV

-255 ALLLLFLYLVL
+255 TLLLLFLYLIL

-283 GSLAGLVMGIFIA
+283 GSLAGLTTGVFIG
-296 TVLKCNEAIKT
+296 TVLKCNESVKT
-307 GTIIAITMFFCCLA
+307 GIIIAITMFFCCLA

-334 NVPLLNIIN
+334 NIPILNIIN

-361 DRFWFNILSLLIFS
+361 NRFWFNIASLLIYS
-375 LVLSV
+375 LILVL

>member
-24 FAFPILLGFFFNLA
+24 FAFPILLGLFFNLA
-38 FSDIEKN
+38 FSDIEKS
-45 ETLDIIDIAIINNYE
+45 ETLDIIDIAIIDNYE
-60 YQNNTMIK
+60 YQNNTIIK
-68 EAFKELGSNTST
+68 EAFKELGSSTSN
-80 NQLFNV
+80 NQLFNI
-86 KYTDIKEA
+86 KYVDVDEA
-94 DKLLDNNEIEGYI
+94 NKLLDDNKIEGYI

-114 KIVVKENGINATV
+114 KIMVKENGVNATV

-141 INELIKDELSSNS
+141 INELVKDELSTNT
-154 NYATDINK
+154 NKDINK
-162 IYEKVYD
+162 IYENVYK
-169 KAQNLMNNDNN
+169 KAQNLMTKDNN
-180 ITDISSKNLSYTLIE
+180 ITDISSKNLSYTVIE

-203 CLYGGTIGIVS
+203 CLYGGTIGLVAIS
-214 INNNLANMS
+214 NNLANMS
-223 NKGKRKSIAPTKKST
+223 DKAKRKSISPTSKSSM
-238 LLLSSLLASYIV
+238 LLSSLLASYIV

-255 ALLLLFLYLVL
+255 TLLLLFLYLVL

-283 GSLAGLVMGIFIA
+283 GSLAGLTTGVFIG
-296 TVLKCNEAIKT
+296 TVLKCNESVKT
-307 GTIIAITMFFCCLA
+307 GIIIAITMFSCCLA

-334 NVPLLNIIN
+334 NIPILNIIN

-361 DRFWFNILSLLIFS
+361 NRFWFNIASLLIYS
-375 LVLSV
+375 LILVL
-380 ISYKTLRRQKYD
+380 ISYKTLRRQTYD

>member
-24 FAFPILLGFFFNLA
+24 FAFPILLGLFFNLA
-38 FSDIEKN
+38 FSDIEKS
-45 ETLDIIDIAIINNYE
+45 ETLDVIDIAIIDNYE

-68 EAFKELGSNTST
+68 EAFKELGSSTSN
-80 NQLFNV
+80 NQLFNI
-86 KYTDIKEA
+86 KYVDIDEA
-94 DKLLDNNEIEGYI
+94 NKLLDDNKIEGYI

-114 KIVVKENGINATV
+114 KIVVKENGVNATV

-141 INELIKDELSSNS
+141 INELVKDELSTNT
-154 NYATDINK
+154 NKDISK
-162 IYEKVYD
+162 IYENVYKKV
-169 KAQNLMNNDNN
+169 QNLMTKDN
-180 ITDISSKNLSYTLIE
+180 ITDISSKNLSYTVIE

-203 CLYGGTIGIVS
+203 CLYGGTIGLVAIS
-214 INNNLANMS
+214 NNLANMS
-223 NKGKRKSIAPTKKST
+223 DKAKRKSISPTSKSSM
-238 LLLSSLLASYIV
+238 LLSSLLASYIV

-255 ALLLLFLYLVL
+255 ALLLLFLYLIL
-266 KIDFGTNPLFV
+266 KIDFETNPLFV
-277 IILTLS
+277 IVLTLS
-283 GSLAGLVMGIFIA
+283 GSLAGLTTGVFIG
-296 TVLKCNEAIKT
+296 TVLKCNESVKT
-307 GTIIAITMFFCCLA
+307 GIIIAITMFFCCLA

-334 NVPLLNIIN
+334 NIPILNIIN

-353 SLYYYETL
+353 SLYYYKTL
-361 DRFWFNILSLLIFS
+361 NRFWFNIASLLIYS
-375 LVLSV
+375 LILVL

>member
-24 FAFPILLGFFFNLA
+24 FAFPILLGLFFNLA
-38 FSDIEKN
+38 FSDIEKS
-45 ETLDIIDIAIINNYE
+45 ETLDIIDIAIIDNYE
-60 YQNNTMIK
+60 YQNNTIIK
-68 EAFKELGSNTST
+68 EAFKELGSSTSN
-80 NQLFNV
+80 NQLFNI
-86 KYTDIKEA
+86 KYVDIDEA
-94 DKLLDNNEIEGYI
+94 NKLLDDNKIEGYI

-114 KIVVKENGINATV
+114 KIMVKENGVNATV

-141 INELIKDELSSNS
+141 INELVKDELSTNT
-154 NYATDINK
+154 NKDINK
-162 IYEKVYD
+162 IYEEVYK
-169 KAQNLMNNDNN
+169 KAQNLMTKDNN
-180 ITDISSKNLSYTLIE
+180 ITDISSKNLSYTVIE

-203 CLYGGTIGIVS
+203 CLYGGTIGLVAIS
-214 INNNLANMS
+214 NNLANMS
-223 NKGKRKSIAPTKKST
+223 DKAKRKSISPTSKSSM
-238 LLLSSLLASYIV
+238 LLSSLLASYIV

-255 ALLLLFLYLVL
+255 TLLLLFLYLIL

-283 GSLAGLVMGIFIA
+283 GSLAGLTTGVFIE
-296 TVLKCNEAIKT
+296 TVLKCNESVKT
-307 GTIIAITMFFCCLA
+307 GIIIAITMFFCCLA

-334 NVPLLNIIN
+334 NIPILNIIN

-353 SLYYYETL
+353 SLYYYKTL
-361 DRFWFNILSLLIFS
+361 NRFWFNIASLLIYS
-375 LVLSV
+375 LILVL

>member
-24 FAFPILLGFFFNLA
+24 FAFPILLGLFFNLA

-45 ETLDIIDIAIINNYE
+45 ETLDIIDIAIIDNYE
-60 YQNNTMIK
+60 YQNNTIIK
-68 EAFKELGSNTST
+68 EAFKELGSSTSN
-80 NQLFNV
+80 NQLFNI
-86 KYTDIKEA
+86 KYVDIDEA
-94 DKLLDNNEIEGYI
+94 NKLLDDNKIEGYI

-114 KIVVKENGINATV
+114 KIMVKENGVNATV

-141 INELIKDELSSNS
+141 INELVKDELSTNT
-154 NYATDINK
+154 NKDINK
-162 IYEKVYD
+162 IYEEVYK
-169 KAQNLMNNDNN
+169 KAQNLMTKDNN
-180 ITDISSKNLSYTLIE
+180 ITDISSKNLSYTVIE

-203 CLYGGTIGIVS
+203 CLYGGTIGLVAIS
-214 INNNLANMS
+214 NNLANMS
-223 NKGKRKSIAPTKKST
+223 DKAKRKSISPTSKSSM
-238 LLLSSLLASYIV
+238 LLSSLLASYIV

-255 ALLLLFLYLVL
+255 TLLLLFLYLIL

-283 GSLAGLVMGIFIA
+283 GSLAGLTTGVFIG
-296 TVLKCNEAIKT
+296 TVLKCNESVKT
-307 GTIIAITMFFCCLA
+307 GIIIAITMFFCCLA

-334 NVPLLNIIN
+334 NIPILNIIN

-361 DRFWFNILSLLIFS
+361 NRFWFNIASLLIYS
-375 LVLSV
+375 LILVL

>member
-24 FAFPILLGFFFNLA
+24 FAFPILLGLFFNLA
-38 FSDIEKN
+38 FSDIEKS
-45 ETLDIIDIAIINNYE
+45 ETLDVIDIAIIDNYE

-68 EAFKELGSNTST
+68 EAFKELGSSTSN
-80 NQLFNV
+80 NQLFNI
-86 KYTDIKEA
+86 KYVDIDEA
-94 DKLLDNNEIEGYI
+94 NKLLDDNKIEGYI

-114 KIVVKENGINATV
+114 KIVVKENGVNATV

-141 INELIKDELSSNS
+141 INELVKDELSTNT
-154 NYATDINK
+154 NKDISK
-162 IYEKVYD
+162 IYENVYKKV
-169 KAQNLMNNDNN
+169 QNLMTKDNN
-180 ITDISSKNLSYTLIE
+180 ITDISSKNLSYTVIE

-203 CLYGGTIGIVS
+203 CLYGGTIGLVAIS
-214 INNNLANMS
+214 NNLANMS
-223 NKGKRKSIAPTKKST
+223 DKAKRKSISPTSKSSM
-238 LLLSSLLASYIV
+238 LLSSLLASYIV

-255 ALLLLFLYLVL
+255 ALLLLFLYLIL

-277 IILTLS
+277 IVLTLS
-283 GSLAGLVMGIFIA
+283 GSLAGLTTGVFIG
-296 TVLKCNEAIKT
+296 TVLKCNESVKT
-307 GTIIAITMFFCCLA
+307 GIIIAITMFFCCLA

-334 NVPLLNIIN
+334 NIPILNIIN

-361 DRFWFNILSLLIFS
+361 NRFWFNVASLLIYS
-375 LVLSV
+375 LILVL

>member
-24 FAFPILLGFFFNLA
+24 FAFPILLGLFFNLA
-38 FSDIEKN
+38 FSDIEKS
-45 ETLDIIDIAIINNYE
+45 ETLDIIDIAIIDNYE
-60 YQNNTMIK
+60 YQNNTIIK
-68 EAFKELGSNTST
+68 EAFKELGSSTSN
-80 NQLFNV
+80 NQLFNI
-86 KYTDIKEA
+86 KYVDIDEA
-94 DKLLDNNEIEGYI
+94 NKLLDDNKIEGYL

-114 KIVVKENGINATV
+114 KIMVKENGVNATV

-141 INELIKDELSSNS
+141 INELVKDELSTNT
-154 NYATDINK
+154 NKDISR
-162 IYEKVYD
+162 IYEEVYK
-169 KAQNLMNNDNN
+169 KAQNLMTKDNN
-180 ITDISSKNLSYTLIE
+180 ITDISSKNLSYTVIE

-203 CLYGGTIGIVS
+203 CLYGGTIGLVAIS
-214 INNNLANMS
+214 NNLANMS
-223 NKGKRKSIAPTKKST
+223 DKAKRKSISPTSKSSM
-238 LLLSSLLASYIV
+238 LLSSLLASYIV

-255 ALLLLFLYLVL
+255 TLLLLFLYLIL

-283 GSLAGLVMGIFIA
+283 GSLAGLTTGVFIG
-296 TVLKCNEAIKT
+296 TVLKCNESVKT
-307 GTIIAITMFFCCLA
+307 GIIIAITMFFCCLA

-334 NVPLLNIIN
+334 NIPILNIIN

-361 DRFWFNILSLLIFS
+361 NRFWFNIASLLIYS
-375 LVLSV
+375 LILIL
-380 ISYKTLRRQKYD
+380 ISYKKLRRQKYD

>member
-24 FAFPILLGFFFNLA
+24 FAFPILLGLFFNLA
-38 FSDIEKN
+38 FSDIEKS
-45 ETLDIIDIAIINNYE
+45 ETLDIIDIAIIDNYE
-60 YQNNTMIK
+60 YQNNTIIK
-68 EAFKELGSNTST
+68 EAFKELGSSTSN
-80 NQLFNV
+80 NQLFNI
-86 KYTDIKEA
+86 KYVDVDEA
-94 DKLLDNNEIEGYI
+94 NKLLDDNKIEGYI

-114 KIVVKENGINATV
+114 KIMVKENGVNATV

-141 INELIKDELSSNS
+141 INELVKDELSTNT
-154 NYATDINK
+154 NKDINK
-162 IYEKVYD
+162 IYENVYK
-169 KAQNLMNNDNN
+169 KAQNLMTKDNN
-180 ITDISSKNLSYTLIE
+180 ITDISSKNLSYTVIE

-203 CLYGGTIGIVS
+203 CLYGGTIGLVAIS
-214 INNNLANMS
+214 NNLANMS
-223 NKGKRKSIAPTKKST
+223 DKAKRKSISPTSKSSM
-238 LLLSSLLASYIV
+238 LLSSLLASYIV

-255 ALLLLFLYLVL
+255 TLLLLFLYLIL

-283 GSLAGLVMGIFIA
+283 GSLAGLTTGVFIG
-296 TVLKCNEAIKT
+296 TVLKCNESVKT
-307 GTIIAITMFFCCLA
+307 GIIIAITMFFCCLA

-334 NVPLLNIIN
+334 NIPILNIIN

-361 DRFWFNILSLLIFS
+361 NRFWFNIASLLIYS
-375 LVLSV
+375 LILVL
-380 ISYKTLRRQKYD
+380 ISYKTLRRQTYD